1 MASDLNSRLAAILD
15 RHPQLRPTGSDEP
28 PHELKLFLHH
38 GGLWCYSP
46 SQEQL
51 NADGYIDD
59 DCAEALIFREMVEQL
74 PWPYKLGRFD
84 PGADAEWFITSGTSG
99 VALAISDTAL
109 DALCAYYEGA
119 AHEG

>member
-1 MASDLNSRLAAILD
+1 MASDLNTRLSAILE
-15 RHPQLRPTGSDEP
+15 RQPQLALSDDG
-28 PHELKLFLHH
+28 KYRRVFSDDTW
-38 GGLWCYSP
+38 WCVRVDD
-46 SQEQL
+46 E
-51 NADGYIDD
+51 DGEVVGAYDEEE
-59 DCAEALIFREMVEQL
+59 ARALIFKAMVEQL
-74 PWPYKLGRFD
+74 PWPYELGRLD